1 MRAKRPGANG
11 NRGET
16 TQGANG
22 IRGETT
28 RYHFKYV
35 EAELFGLRCEFYEQ
49 TK

>member
-28 RYHFKYV
+28 QYHFDEDIQAKITM
-35 EAELFGLRCEFYEQ
+35 R
-49 TK
+49 TKSK

>member
-16 TQGANG
+16 TKGANG

-28 RYHFKYV
+28 QGRTG
-35 EAELFGLRCEFYEQ
+35 FGAKRPG
-49 TK
+49 TI

>member
-16 TQGANG
+16 TKGANG

-28 RYHFKYV
+28 RYLVDKTQHTKLMIRKY
-35 EAELFGLRCEFYEQ
+35 EHS
-49 TK
+49 